1 MVASIG
7 PMEVKHARIADYTR
21 TAVAKMASLGGL
33 REFFFSFGSLWGIWC
48 KIHLKKDRGENPPGL
63 KVCGL
68 RAQQKSKWIKC
79 SLAGLSVD
87 ASVEVRPTVGRQSAD
102 ASANPSTDASTD
114 ASVDASADTLSVDR
128 RPTFDRL
135 SADCRSTVGGLF
147 QICLKVLVSRHIPS
161 QFSVKLRRL
170 QWLKKFTGLHPL
182 RLATYD
188 PGQLYLGQSW
198 EELCVVRQ

>member
-87 ASVEVRPTVGRQSAD
+87 ASVEVRPTVRCVGQC
-102 ASANPSTDASTD
+102 
-114 ASVDASADTLSVDR
+114 VDRCVDR
-128 RPTFDRL
+128 RVGRCVGRHTIGRPSADLRRL